1 MWFPHTMIGLERLD
15 NLRFCVEDVLKKG
28 VPGDLIETGVW
39 RGGAVIFMR
48 ALLKAHDVTDR
59 TVWVADSFQGF
70 PRGNPERYSDDV
82 GAEGQL
88 AVSIDEVKANFAS
101 YGLLD
106 DQVKFLKGWFS
117 ETLPTAPI
125 HSLAVARLDGDQ
137 YGSTMDALTNLYP
150 KLSIGGYLLLDD
162 FGAARACR
170 DAVDEF
176 RKAHNITDEIHSV
189 DHTGVYWQRTK

>member
-1 MWFPHTMIGLERLD
+1 M
-15 NLRFCVEDVLKKG
+15 
-28 VPGDLIETGVW
+28 
-39 RGGAVIFMR
+39 
-48 ALLKAHDVTDR
+48 
-59 TVWVADSFQGF
+59 
-70 PRGNPERYSDDV
+70 
-82 GAEGQL
+82 
-88 AVSIDEVKANFAS
+88 SIDEVKANFAS

-189 DHTGVYWQRTK
+189 DHTGVYWQRNRVSRPSQMRAYSVDEFPRPIRARGLRRASFDGGSQPGAPIASQPLQSEGGVLWEFSLGPGRHEI